1 MEAHEAVQDLK
12 QRVLRD
18 ETVTAEEYKK
28 VLDALRE
35 DRISGGGKAPKAKG
49 ASQVKS
55 IDPDD
60 LF

>member
-1 MEAHEAVQDLK
+1 MEVHEELQNLR

-18 ETVTAEEYKK
+18 ETVSAEDYKK
-28 VLDALRE
+28 VIDALRE
-35 DRISGGGKAPKAKG
+35 DRLSAGVKTTKSSV
-49 ASQVKS
+49 SQVKS